1 MAALSPDPEPGRPSR
16 RFAEDLV
23 GLDPNDPDAQA
34 FAAHLDRMERPNCKA
49 TVEGTLQGVGDFAQC
64 ANRTA
69 GHRRVVVL
77 MIVTLMLVGV
87 VYTVWNALA
96 FMLGTFLG

>member
-1 MAALSPDPEPGRPSR
+1 MAAPSPEPESRRPSR
-16 RFAEDLV
+16 RFSEDLA

-77 MIVTLMLVGV
+77 LIVTLMLVGV
-87 VYTVWNALA
+87 LYTVWNALV
-96 FMLGTFLG
+96 FMLQTFLG